1 MNIEHVIFSNLV
13 FNEKYVR
20 RTIPYLKDEYFHL
33 ESDKVLFSIINDY
46 IQKYN
51 KPPTPETLR
60 LDLDAKRL
68 NEKVYD
74 GVSKSIASL
83 KVNEAIDLEY
93 LVDSTETF
101 CKDQATVNA
110 IRLSMNILD
119 GSEKKFD
126 RGMVPAIM
134 TEALA
139 VSFDTAI
146 GHDYLD
152 DWEKRFDSYHRV
164 ENKIPFDLDIFNK
177 ITNGGVEPKTLT
189 MFLAGPH
196 VGKTL
201 MKCHLAGNNLY
212 MGKNVLFITNE
223 MEEEK
228 LAKRIDCNLLDIS
241 IDDIDTFSLES
252 YEKRIYRVKGQTRG
266 KLIFKEYPTT
276 VGSVANFRHLLNELR
291 LKRNFKPDI
300 IYVDYLNNMA
310 SSRIKRGATNMY
322 EYIKAVGEELRGLAV
337 EFKVPIITSTQ
348 VNRSGFKSSNLD
360 MDDVAESFGS
370 AFTADAIFALSA
382 PEEMVEAGQILVK
395 QLKNRFGDVHRNTRF
410 VIGVDYLRFKLFD
423 VEQARGG
430 ESEPDRAHVNH
441 ERYANLN

>member
-1 MNIEHVIFSNLV
+1 M
-13 FNEKYVR
+13 
-20 RTIPYLKDEYFHL
+20 
-33 ESDKVLFSIINDY
+33 
-46 IQKYN
+46 
-51 KPPTPETLR
+51 
-60 LDLDAKRL
+60 
-68 NEKVYD
+68 
-74 GVSKSIASL
+74 
-83 KVNEAIDLEY
+83 
-93 LVDSTETF
+93 
-101 CKDQATVNA
+101 
-110 IRLSMNILD
+110 D

-126 RGMVPAIM
+126 RGAVPQIL

-139 VSFDTAI
+139 VSFDTAV

-152 DWEKRFDSYHRV
+152 DWEKRYDSYHRV

-212 MGKNVLFITNE
+212 MGKNVLYITNE

-228 LAKRIDCNLLDIS
+228 LAKRIDCNLLDIP
-241 IDDIDTFSLES
+241 IDDMDTYSLET
-252 YEKRIYRVKGQTRG
+252 YRKRIERVKGQTRG

-276 VGSVANFRHLLNELR
+276 VGNVNNFRALLNELR
-291 LKRNFKPDI
+291 LKRNFRPDI

-322 EYIKAVGEELRGLAV
+322 EYIKAVGEELRGLAG

-382 PEEMVEAGQILVK
+382 PEEMIDAGQILVK

-410 VIGVDYLRFKLFD
+410 VVGVDYSRFKIFD
-423 VEQARGG
+423 VEQAREAGNSA
-430 ESEPDRAHVNH
+430 SEPTLSAHAATQTFENR
-441 ERYANLN
+441 ERYAVLS